1 MARTQAALGRW
12 IGAAGLYPAG
22 PTRVLYL
29 QFGAEADLRLPAAYL
44 VERSADLVTE
54 LQVPIE

>member
-1 MARTQAALGRW
+1 VTGYAT
-12 IGAAGLYPAG
+12 
-22 PTRVLYL
+22 YL
-29 QFGAEADLRLPAAYL
+29 QFGAEADLRLPSAYL